1 MVMWTV
7 TYADG
12 TMNQTLE
19 HLIFILIGR
28 SPKVKLKGRL
38 RKKEKNNLHLPS

>member
-19 HLIFILIGR
+19 HLIFILQEGHLR
-28 SPKVKLKGRL
+28 SSSKGD
-38 RKKEKNNLHLPS
+38 